1 MIKQL
6 KTLVLAIGLVAG
18 LSLAST
24 SFAAKPKEAAPA
36 AAPAAAAPA
45 PEAAAPVAAPAPAPA
60 AAAVAPAGEHDDNPY
75 GLGAVWAQGDIVAKG
90 TLLILVLMSMGS
102 WYVII
107 TKFFEQSK
115 AAKFAKA
122 AQDSFWS
129 AASLRQGAD
138 GLAEDSPFR
147 FIAEK
152 GLESANKHTGLL
164 GAVDFNTW
172 STQSIQRAI
181 GNVQSRMQDGLA
193 VLATVG
199 STSPFVGLFGTVWGI
214 YNALVKIGMSGQASI
229 DKVAGPVG
237 ESLIM
242 TAIGLA
248 VAVPAVLG
256 YNWLVRRNKAI
267 MEDVNAFGSD
277 LHSVLLASSN
287 K

>member
-6 KTLVLAIGLVAG
+6 KTLALAIGLVAG

-36 AAPAAAAPA
+36 AAAPA
-45 PEAAAPVAAPAPAPA
+45 PEAAAPATAPAAAVAAPAAAPSA
-60 AAAVAPAGEHDDNPY
+60 HEENPY
-75 GLGAVWAQGDIVAKG
+75 GLSALWAQGDIVAKG

-152 GLESANKHTGLL
+152 GLESAKKHTGLL
-164 GAVDFNTW
+164 GACKTAWPFLLPW
-172 STQSIQRAI
+172 
-181 GNVQSRMQDGLA
+181 
-193 VLATVG
+193 VLHHL
-199 STSPFVGLFGTVWGI
+199 S
-214 YNALVKIGMSGQASI
+214 
-229 DKVAGPVG
+229 
-237 ESLIM
+237 
-242 TAIGLA
+242 
-248 VAVPAVLG
+248 
-256 YNWLVRRNKAI
+256 
-267 MEDVNAFGSD
+267 
-277 LHSVLLASSN
+277 
-287 K
+287 